1 MAAARSATDEALRE
15 TEATLKAG
23 TAFPHAQIVTD
34 SLVAATRQLAN
45 ARNQID
51 GLIKRPRAERKDEEV
66 TAAVKAMIDAIGLLA
81 PGLNVLE
88 NTLAQSDPA
97 LINYVMIAR
106 LATEMRDF
114 AGQQGSVLTVRPLK
128 SELSAES

>member
-1 MAAARSATDEALRE
+1 LRE

-23 TAFPHAQIVTD
+23 NAFPHAQIVTD